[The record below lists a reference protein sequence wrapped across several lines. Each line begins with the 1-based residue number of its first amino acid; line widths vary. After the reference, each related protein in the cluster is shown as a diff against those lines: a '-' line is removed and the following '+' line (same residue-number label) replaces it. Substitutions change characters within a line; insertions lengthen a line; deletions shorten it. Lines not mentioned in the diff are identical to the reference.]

1 MSKVW
6 FITGSSRGI
15 GLAITTAAL
24 RAGHS
29 VVATARNPSA
39 SPQLASLIA
48 QHPSSLIA
56 PAVDVSDE
64 SQVRAAVDAG
74 LARFGRIDVVVN
86 NAGYA
91 NLGAFEDVSAAD
103 FKAQVD
109 ANFMGVVYVTRAT
122 LPVLRRQGGGG
133 HIFQISSV
141 GSRVSAPGLSAY
153 QSAKWAVSGFSVA
166 LALEVAPLGVRV
178 TVVEPGAVRTDWA
191 GSSMEIPAVSEPYR
205 QTVGKKA
212 EMTRQMDGRQPSL
225 PDKVAGIILDVE
237 GREDAPVRLLVGTD
251 AVEHAR
257 AAAKALAVS
266 DEKWEAVSRASV

>member
-15 GLAITTAAL
+15 GLAITSAAL

-39 SPQLASLIA
+39 SPQLASLLVK
-48 QHPSSLIA
+48 HPSSLIT
-56 PAVDVSDE
+56 PALDVSSE
-64 SQVRAAVDAG
+64 AQVKAAVAAG

-103 FKAQVD
+103 FRAQVD
-109 ANFMGVVYVTRAT
+109 ANFMGAVCVTRAT
-122 LPVLRRQGGGG
+122 LPTLRKQGGG

-153 QSAKWAVSGFSVA
+153 QSAKWAVSGFSAA

-191 GSSMEIPAVSEPYR
+191 GSSMDMPAVSEPYR
-205 QTVGKKA
+205 QTVGKKG

-225 PDKVAGIILDVE
+225 PEKVADIILEVE
-237 GREDAPVRLLVGTD
+237 GREDAPVRLLVGAD

-257 AAAKALAVS
+257 AAAKALADS
-266 DEKWEAVSRASV
+266 DEKWEAVSRSAV